1 MNDRNTD
8 NTSPAASQAAPAA
21 GQPAPQ
27 AHKTVEDHIVEVLK
41 TVFDPEIPVNIYDLG
56 LIYKIDYHAD
66 KQSVD
71 IDMTLTAPGCPMADY
86 IMDDVRQKL
95 LAIQGISEANVNI
108 VFEPQWNE
116 SMMDDEAKAELAL
129 L

>member
-1 MNDRNTD
+1 
-8 NTSPAASQAAPAA
+8 
-21 GQPAPQ
+21 
-27 AHKTVEDHIVEVLK
+27 
-41 TVFDPEIPVNIYDLG
+41 
-56 LIYKIDYHAD
+56 
-66 KQSVD
+66 
-71 IDMTLTAPGCPMADY
+71 MTLTAPGCPMADY

-116 SMMDDEAKAELAL
+116 SMMDDEAKAELGL